1 MPETL
6 ATIDFA
12 PIACAIAYAL
22 AMPDGSQCRSDCIQV
37 KLTAFCYGYDLGV
50 RSDQPK
56 RATILASHSSGFK
69 LSSDAREGIKQS
81 DSIQVILGGFCYHLG
96 WYRMLGLG

>member
-37 KLTAFCYGYDLGV
+37 KLTAFCYG
-50 RSDQPK
+50 
-56 RATILASHSSGFK
+56 LA
-69 LSSDAREGIKQS
+69 
-81 DSIQVILGGFCYHLG
+81 
-96 WYRMLGLG
+96 W